1 LSLSQKA
8 IDELKVIHK
17 NVTGDDLSDRDA
29 LEMGM
34 NLLNLFSAI
43 YRPIPKRF
51 LSQDEDK
58 QANPPI

>member
-1 LSLSQKA
+1 MPLSQKA

-17 NVTGDDLSDRDA
+17 NVTGEELSDNDA
-29 LEMGM
+29 LEMGI

-58 QANPPI
+58 QANLPI